1 MPAEATH
8 ISDAAAEPAL
18 LPHWLILGR
27 VMLPGRPEYVREA
40 RKFVAR
46 AIGADHPRADTALL
60 LTSELVTNAVTH
72 SKSGLPDGTIELI
85 VAAKVASLL
94 ISVTD
99 NGAEAT
105 VPTIGNNPGGENGSG
120 LVLVESLAD
129 AWGYL
134 CEPAR
139 TVVWFSLRWHLACLA
154 RTTWPAP
161 PGAPGASGGVNPVRR
176 GPRPRRAGP

>member
-8 ISDAAAEPAL
+8 ISDAAAGPAL
-18 LPHWLILGR
+18 LPNWLILGR
-27 VMLPGRPEYVREA
+27 VLLPGRPEYVREA

-46 AIGADHPRADTALL
+46 AIGADHPSADTALL
-60 LTSELVTNAVTH
+60 LTSELVTNALTH
-72 SKSGLPDGTIELI
+72 SRSGLPGGTIELI

-99 NGAEAT
+99 NGADASA
-105 VPTIGNNPGGENGSG
+105 PAIGNDPGGQSGNG

-139 TVVWFSLRWHLACLA
+139 TVVWFRLRWQLACLA
-154 RTTWPAP
+154 RTAWR
-161 PGAPGASGGVNPVRR
+161 GRR
-176 GPRPRRAGP
+176 